1 LNIGIK
7 KKGKAEVRSM
17 KKITG
22 VSCLSNDDD
31 DNGDGK
37 GFLYV

>member
-1 LNIGIK
+1 
-7 KKGKAEVRSM
+7 M